1 MCDLSVPRCCG
12 AFTPSTRLVPIRR
25 GRGCHSDR
33 VERPRCSAQELA
45 DGQPLF
51 PGESEIDQL
60 YIIQRM
66 LGPLTPQQ
74 DALFLRNPRFVGLH
88 APLEDVQKIAKQF
101 GAFFIKDEVNQSA
114 VGYLVTHT
122 GYTYLLDRK
131 GRVRKMFS
139 SKVDVPEMIETV
151 NLLLKP

>member
-1 MCDLSVPRCCG
+1 MFKWEKKGVIFFKNTPFIARKGSKSFLSSNSRIFHYEKLINCAG
-12 AFTPSTRLVPIRR
+12 LY
-25 GRGCHSDR
+25 
-33 VERPRCSAQELA
+33 A
-45 DGQPLF
+45 D
-51 PGESEIDQL
+51 
-60 YIIQRM
+60 
-66 LGPLTPQQ
+66 
-74 DALFLRNPRFVGLH
+74 
-88 APLEDVQKIAKQF
+88 KIAKQF

-122 GYTYLLDRK
+122 GYAYLLDRE

>member
-1 MCDLSVPRCCG
+1 
-12 AFTPSTRLVPIRR
+12 
-25 GRGCHSDR
+25 
-33 VERPRCSAQELA
+33 
-45 DGQPLF
+45 
-51 PGESEIDQL
+51 
-60 YIIQRM
+60 
-66 LGPLTPQQ
+66 
-74 DALFLRNPRFVGLH
+74 
-88 APLEDVQKIAKQF
+88 
-101 GAFFIKDEVNQSA
+101 

>member
-1 MCDLSVPRCCG
+1 MRPVKREEILDYITYTEKRSELQSSVLKQKTAYEMQRGLVGSEMC
-12 AFTPSTRLVPIRR
+12 IRD
-25 GRGCHSDR
+25 S
-33 VERPRCSAQELA
+33 
-45 DGQPLF
+45 
-51 PGESEIDQL
+51 
-60 YIIQRM
+60 
-66 LGPLTPQQ
+66 
-74 DALFLRNPRFVGLH
+74 
-88 APLEDVQKIAKQF
+88 LEDVQKIAKQF
-101 GAFFIKDEVNQSA
+101 GAFFIKDEVNRSA

>member
-1 MCDLSVPRCCG
+1 MSKDKIILNSNNLIDIYGPKNETINLIKSHFVDLKIIPRGVEVFLEGCDTDIKQ
-12 AFTPSTRLVPIRR
+12 AKKIFT
-25 GRGCHSDR
+25 
-33 VERPRCSAQELA
+33 ELINYA
-45 DGQPLF
+45 ETSNSL
-51 PGESEIDQL
+51 
-60 YIIQRM
+60 M
-66 LGPLTPQQ
+66 K
-74 DALFLRNPRFVGLH
+74 
-88 APLEDVQKIAKQF
+88 EDVQKIAKQF